1 VEWRAENP
9 DKKFVM
15 KNIPI
20 PPIDLEEVF
29 HKGVDYFVEILMFY
43 GLLGSLGIYELRKS
57 ILAGQ

>member
-1 VEWRAENP
+1 
-9 DKKFVM
+9 M